1 MEGDRNEPDQI
12 LGEDWMMP
20 GYRRYTGAWASH
32 PQRELLTERRGEVGE
47 DGEPRWSAVR
57 ELHEDGWVEY
67 WLRPTD
73 LRDGRESICIGRWP
87 EKVETDELADAL
99 AIVDEHDDAP
109 R

>member
-20 GYRRYTGAWASH
+20 GYRRYTGAWEASAARAPH
-32 PQRELLTERRGEVGE
+32 RAEGRGRRGRRA
-47 DGEPRWSAVR
+47 RWSAVR